1 MPDSHGDR
9 RARPRMLAARVS
21 RAADELSDAMTAA
34 LGADWAQVEDE
45 LAIRRRLAT
54 SRARGTELRLLGT
67 RRAAVTAAQRG
78 ESAALAGR
86 GFGRALRRRAG
97 HDHAAAADQ
106 QRA

>member
-34 LGADWAQVEDE
+34 LGADWAQVEAE
-45 LAIRRRLAT
+45 LALRRRLAT

-78 ESAALAGR
+78 DAVT
-86 GFGRALRRRAG
+86 GRASRPRAG
-97 HDHAAAADQ
+97 MRAAAA
-106 QRA
+106 RGPR